1 MILVSKWQFIKI
13 KLEMERALLDVEHSN
28 ELKSIQND
36 EAKLKH
42 LQKEHQMR
50 LDAFNIHTNQV
61 IFFFYFTNLVII
73 TRVVEGTKFNKI

>member
-1 MILVSKWQFIKI
+1 MLLLL

-42 LQKEHQMR
+42 LQQEHQVR
-50 LDAFNIHTNQV
+50 LENFNLHTNQV
-61 IFFFYFTNLVII
+61 ETHLKNNVII
-73 TRVVEGTKFNKI
+73 KN